1 MNPIL
6 RTRILIVLAAT
17 GIFLMGGITGSLITL
32 GLAKK
37 NLGQR
42 IRNSPETSASIWI
55 DKLDKKLDLTP
66 EQETAFKPVLED
78 SLRELQTVRRRALF
92 VARHILENAE
102 SRLFPELSDRQ
113 REQYEELK
121 TARRDKI
128 RDFLGEPSSM
138 EESEER

>member
-6 RTRILIVLAAT
+6 RTRILIALAAA
-17 GIFLMGGITGSLITL
+17 GIFLLGGITGSLTTL

-42 IRNSPETSASIWI
+42 IRNSPETSAAIWI

-92 VARHILENAE
+92 VARHILEDAE
-102 SRLFPELSDRQ
+102 SHLVPELSDRQ
-113 REQYEELK
+113 REQYEKLK
-121 TARRDKI
+121 TARREKI
-128 RDFLGEPSSM
+128 RDFLGETSSV